1 MVLSGGASELLAQPY
16 APTGSSKILI
26 SLFTKEKP
34 LSLIL
39 KPQQGGFRVFGGG
52 LMLVELHADELLFVT
67 AAKGKIRIRTIERA
81 LGTFSRVLV
90 KAAVDS
96 TTFSLKTVDPTSKNQ
111 RVYSGSVA
119 FTPKGSSV
127 ESILE
132 TDFEKY
138 VAGVVEGEIGPNQV
152 LEMYK
157 VQAIIART
165 FALSHMEKHS
175 GEKYNLCDDVH
186 CQVFK
191 GISSSNLA
199 IAKGCELTRDL
210 VVVNRSNELITAVFH
225 ANCGG
230 QTANS
235 EDVWPKYKSY
245 LRSCPCPYCSKSRS
259 YRWRMG
265 VAVSRWDRYLEDNG
279 VKVTS
284 DFVPQPFEQHSRK
297 AMVELENI
305 TLPLAKVRK
314 DLGLRSTFFSYAQ
327 VGDSIVFS
335 GKGYG
340 HGVGL
345 CQDGASNMA
354 RMNMTCQQIIGYYYK
369 NCIITNRQNATP
381 EREGGKV
388 LEEDSSVSTTASVE
402 RQILNGS
409 SRADSTLLYR

>member
-1 MVLSGGASELLAQPY
+1 
-16 APTGSSKILI
+16 
-26 SLFTKEKP
+26 
-34 LSLIL
+34 
-39 KPQQGGFRVFGGG
+39 
-52 LMLVELHADELLFVT
+52 MLVELQKDELLFIT

-81 LGTFSRVLV
+81 LGTYGRVLV
-90 KAAVDS
+90 KAADDS
-96 TTFSLKTVDPTSKNQ
+96 ATFSLKTVNPVSKNQ
-111 RVYSGSVA
+111 RVYSGSIA
-119 FTPKGSSV
+119 FTPKASGV
-127 ESILE
+127 ESILD
-132 TDFEKY
+132 TDFEQY
-138 VAGVVEGEIGPNQV
+138 VAGVVEGEIGPRQV

-165 FALSHMEKHS
+165 FALSHMGKHA
-175 GEKYNLCDDVH
+175 GEKCNLCDDVH

-191 GISSSNLA
+191 GIPSSNPT

-265 VAVSRWDRYLEDNG
+265 VAVSKWDRYLEDNG

-284 DFVPQPFEQHSRK
+284 DFIPQPFEQRSRK

-327 VGDSIVFS
+327 VGDSIVFT

-354 RMNMTCQQIIGYYYK
+354 RMNMTYQQIIGYYYK
-369 NCIITNRQNATP
+369 NCIIINRQNATP
-381 EREGGKV
+381 EKDSGRV
-388 LEEDSSVSTTASVE
+388 LEEGSSVSSTALVE
-402 RQILNGS
+402 RQPINGS
-409 SRADSTLLYR
+409 PKADTSLLYR